1 MRLDGESYWSLVVY
15 PHYLS
20 ALPPSSRKYKKG
32 LALASL
38 LSTVNPSSQAFAE
51 EEPTPASS
59 SIDAIV
65 VAGATGQ
72 TGSRIYN
79 RLLAQ
84 SSITVKG
91 GVRNVDKAA
100 KSSPKGSTLS
110 HLLDVVEDS
119 LADLTQTLQGSNG
132 LVMLQKWL
140 VDVRYEG

>member
-59 SIDAIV
+59 SIDTIV

-72 TGSRIYN
+72 TRSRIYRPGVESTIVSLLN
-79 RLLAQ
+79 RASPSKVESGMLTRLPNPLLREA
-84 SSITVKG
+84 
-91 GVRNVDKAA
+91 
-100 KSSPKGSTLS
+100 
-110 HLLDVVEDS
+110 HC
-119 LADLTQTLQGSNG
+119 LTCWT
-132 LVMLQKWL
+132 W
-140 VDVRYEG
+140 